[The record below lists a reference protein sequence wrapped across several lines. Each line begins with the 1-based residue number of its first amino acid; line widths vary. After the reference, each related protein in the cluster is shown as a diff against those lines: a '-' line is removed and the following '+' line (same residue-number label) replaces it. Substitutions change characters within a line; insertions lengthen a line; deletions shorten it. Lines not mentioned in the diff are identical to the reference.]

1 MDKQEKRIIIR
12 IDDKTKNEFSEIC
25 NNNHMT
31 LSSRIKYLIK
41 MDIDGKLKINE
52 NGK

>member
-12 IDDKTKNEFSEIC
+12 IDGKTKKVFNKLC
-25 NNNHMT
+25 DDKHM
-31 LSSRIKYLIK
+31 SISARIKYLIK

-52 NGK
+52 